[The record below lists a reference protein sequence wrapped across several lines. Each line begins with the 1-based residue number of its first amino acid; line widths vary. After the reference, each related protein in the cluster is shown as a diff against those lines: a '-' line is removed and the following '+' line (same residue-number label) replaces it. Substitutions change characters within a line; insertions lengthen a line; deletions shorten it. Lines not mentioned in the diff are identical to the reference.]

1 MYTLKSITKRGALLG
16 AAGALLVAAVL
27 PGAAAFADALNPLT
41 ERSLLLSSSAP
52 GFQDSDGSGN
62 SFGTPNPAAS
72 TGINPGDPGYVP
84 GTYAPAGSGANG
96 RKTGETFSF
105 RVSTDSVITGK
116 AIKAFTLQYCTKA
129 AGLCKGPGD
138 VSGDAREN
146 VREANGT
153 EGATRVADRKTN
165 DAAYAAGDKK
175 SDLNVNY
182 TAPVLGTDFDV
193 IVDGVAQ
200 LPASGWTLE
209 TSNAE
214 DFAFDDTAEPNP
226 GLTGKNN
233 FITLKNTTGISPA
246 ANTKIQL
253 VFHASETNH
262 ITNPGSKEFFVKINS
277 YDSELD
283 ANHIP
288 QSPAATN
295 THIIDGGVTVANV
308 MTDSIHITTKVLETM
323 SFSVG
328 TINPDTTVKATP
340 ANHGTCEPITTPPGY
355 RLQLGNTNAE
365 FSLETGRSYDVKSF
379 WRLSSNSSGGAT
391 VYYSGETL
399 ANTVGDV
406 IAPSA
411 TTGENSQP
419 GKEQFG
425 LGFMTHDPVS
435 TSFQTQIDLPGDDRY
450 KAPSILPL
458 TKTAVYDAA
467 NGTLDNGS
475 GGQGAASFAFDRD
488 SLLTPVAI
496 ASNTG
501 VDSQVLSCA
510 TAQMRYVAN
519 IAADT
524 PAGVYTTKINY
535 LAAPQY

>member
-16 AAGALLVAAVL
+16 AAGALLVATIL

-52 GFQDSDGSGN
+52 GFQDTDGSGN
-62 SFGTPNPAAS
+62 SYGNPNPAAL
-72 TGINPGDPGYVP
+72 GNAGDPGYVP

-105 RVSTDSVITGK
+105 RVSTDSAAFASTKTVR
-116 AIKAFTLQYCTKA
+116 AFTLQYCTKA
-129 AGLCKGPGD
+129 AGLCQAPGD

-146 VREANGT
+146 VRESDGT
-153 EGATRVADRKTN
+153 EGVSRTPDRKSNADAYN
-165 DAAYAAGDKK
+165 DGDKK
-175 SDLNVNY
+175 SDLEVNY
-182 TAPVLGTDFDV
+182 TSPQAGTDFDV
-193 IVDGVAQ
+193 VVDNVVNNT
-200 LPASGWTLE
+200 GWSME

-214 DFAFDDTAEPNP
+214 DFAFNGA
-226 GLTGKNN
+226 LTGKNN
-233 FITLKNTTGISPA
+233 FITLKNSTGITPA
-246 ANTKIQL
+246 ANTQIKL
-253 VFHASETNH
+253 VFKASETNH

-277 YDSELD
+277 YNSASDLD
-283 ANHIP
+283 HIP
-288 QSPAATN
+288 QSPSATN
-295 THIIDGGVTVANV
+295 VNIIDGGVTVANV

-328 TINPDTTVKATP
+328 TSNPDTTVKADP
-340 ANHGTCEPITTPPGY
+340 DDHGTCEPIDTPDGN
-355 RLQLGNTNAE
+355 RLQLGNDNAE
-365 FSLETGRSYDVKSF
+365 FSLETGRGYDVKSF

-406 IAPSA
+406 IAPASG
-411 TTGENSQP
+411 TGEVSQP

-425 LGFMTHDPVS
+425 LAFMTHDGVS
-435 TSFQTQIDLPGDDRY
+435 ASFQTKITAEPLRY

-458 TKTAVYDAA
+458 SKTAVYDQG
-467 NGTLDNGS
+467 NGTLDDGD
-475 GGQGAASFAFDRD
+475 GDAGTARFAFDRD